1 MLVVENQGVPFG
13 GLVASAQRAEV
24 KLAEAAL
31 ATVKVPKRKG
41 RLETVSRKWW
51 QQRVRQWPLATALEV
66 ERD

>member
-13 GLVASAQRAEV
+13 GLVVSAQRAEV

-41 RLETVSRKWW
+41 RLEPVPRKWW
-51 QQRVRQWPLATALEV
+51 QTKGTTVVSCDGA
-66 ERD
+66 